1 MRQPHVGVLCLFSLF
16 AAAGLAACGGHTP
29 SGGALRPP
37 LPDLT
42 PASAPPVRTLSA
54 AMTREPAR
62 AAAAPR
68 EVDLDDHWYF
78 ESLSLDGRR
87 ALLRKLDPRNR
98 ATFHVRVV
106 DVDSGR
112 TLEETALPEL
122 AKIPASTIGGK
133 PTEIAELEW
142 MLASPAFGR
151 DIIKG
156 SHLAGSFPFGACGRL
171 AAASTGSAIAFD
183 AGDWLYVADET
194 GRVRRRLA
202 DEAAY
207 DPRFTPDGKYMF
219 FRKATGTVDLF
230 AKYELFVVPSDLS
243 APPRPLPG
251 TQGMRDR
258 FVAHPDGQTAFA
270 VASQPRG
277 ATGASDTCVVSLSLR
292 PPFAVKKL
300 ACLDGNE
307 QLVESV
313 ISPKGK
319 WAALSTKR
327 KTEADGERRVDWRLR
342 VVSTTTG
349 KVARDE
355 PEPPGLAVRAISD
368 SGLLVQSGSLGIV
381 VTDVPGKKQRAIDRP
396 IDLGYRG
403 FFRNDTDLVYV
414 TGKAVGVLDVT
425 TNSPD

>member
-1 MRQPHVGVLCLFSLF
+1 MRQPHAGILSFLFVTAL
-16 AAAGLAACGGHTP
+16 AGCGA
-29 SGGALRPP
+29 SSRPIEP
-37 LPDLT
+37 ARPVLPDLT
-42 PASAPPVRTLSA
+42 PASAPRVRTLSA
-54 AMTREPAR
+54 AVTREPVR
-62 AAAAPR
+62 AAVAPR
-68 EVDLDDHWYF
+68 EIDLDDHWYF

-142 MLASPAFGR
+142 MLSSPAFGR

-207 DPRFTPDGKYMF
+207 DPRFTPDGKYML
-219 FRKATGTVDLF
+219 FRKATGTVDVF

-243 APPRPLPG
+243 APPRALPG
-251 TQGMRDR
+251 TAGMRDR
-258 FVAHPDGQTAFA
+258 FVASPDGQTAFA
-270 VASQPRG
+270 VASQSRG
-277 ATGASDTCVVSLSLR
+277 AKGASDTCVVSLSLR

-313 ISPKGK
+313 ISPRGK
-319 WAALSTKR
+319 WAALSTKKKTDVGGDR
-327 KTEADGERRVDWRLR
+327 KLEWRLR

-349 KVARDE
+349 KVMRDE
-355 PEPPGLAVRAISD
+355 PEPSGLAVRAISD
-368 SGLLVQSGSLGIV
+368 SGLLVQSGALGIV
-381 VTDVPGKKQRAIDRP
+381 VTDVPGKKQRELDRP

-414 TGKAVGVLDVT
+414 TGKAVSVVDVT
-425 TNSPD
+425 AKDAE